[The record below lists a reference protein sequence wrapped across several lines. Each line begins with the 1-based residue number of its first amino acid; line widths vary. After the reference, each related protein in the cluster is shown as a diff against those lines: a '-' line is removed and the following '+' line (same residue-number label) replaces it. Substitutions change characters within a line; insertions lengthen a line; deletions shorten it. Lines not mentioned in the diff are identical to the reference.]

1 MIYLSI
7 CLLTLIGLRRCGK
20 SCRVRKADN
29 SGTKHESFTAEEED
43 LIIKMHAA
51 MGSRL
56 CTLLYRKL
64 IEKISVDSLRFRR
77 S

>member
-1 MIYLSI
+1 M
-7 CLLTLIGLRRCGK
+7 
-20 SCRVRKADN
+20 RKADN